1 MNSYEAIFLGI
12 LQGVTE
18 FLPVSSSG
26 HLVLAEYFLGLKE
39 TPLAFD
45 VILHMGTLVSV
56 LAFFFKDWL
65 RLFSSLNPASRDEK
79 SRRLFF
85 YLIIGTIPGAFFG
98 FLFEKFAENY
108 LRSPWVVVVTLSSVA
123 ILLFLAERFARH
135 VRDISSLTL
144 KDSLLVGI
152 SQSLALVPG
161 VSRSGITM
169 TCGLFLGL
177 DRSACAKFSFLLS
190 APIIAGAGIY
200 EGLKLLMSGQQGVDV
215 NYLVGFLASL
225 VSGYLVIAFLMNY
238 LKKNTF
244 YPFVIYRLALALI
257 VATVLFI
264 S

>member
-1 MNSYEAIFLGI
+1 MNSYEAIFLGV

-45 VILHMGTLVSV
+45 VILHLGTLVSV

-65 RLFSSLNPASRDEK
+65 RLLLSLNPTSRDK
-79 SRRLFF
+79 DSKRLFI
-85 YLIIGTIPGAFFG
+85 YLVIGTIPGALFG
-98 FLFEKFAENY
+98 FLFEKVAETY

-135 VRDISSLTL
+135 VRNLSSLTL
-144 KDSLLVGI
+144 KDSFLVGI
-152 SQSLALVPG
+152 SQALAIIPG

-177 DRSACAKFSFLLS
+177 NRSSSAKFSFLLS
-190 APIIAGAGIY
+190 APIIAGAGLY
-200 EGLKLLMSGQQGVDV
+200 EGLKIIKSGGQGVDI
-215 NYLVGFLASL
+215 NYFVGFLASL
-225 VSGYLVIAFLMNY
+225 ISGYLVIAFLMNY

-244 YPFVIYRLALALI
+244 YPFVVYRLILALT